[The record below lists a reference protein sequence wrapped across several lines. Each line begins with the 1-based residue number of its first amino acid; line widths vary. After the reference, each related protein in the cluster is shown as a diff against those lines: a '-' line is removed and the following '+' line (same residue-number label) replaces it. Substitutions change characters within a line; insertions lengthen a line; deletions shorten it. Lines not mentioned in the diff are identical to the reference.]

1 MSGAA
6 AYLHLASVLC
16 FSAGAYR
23 IRGRGVDRNCKRLV
37 CAAILFQAMALYQA
51 TPQLGFRTFH
61 FGAALAHFAL
71 FSVAA
76 MVALDGRG
84 GFSRSWKWLAA
95 LAGIASALN
104 LLPIPEHRLPRMSG
118 ALVAHL
124 LIATLAYCAFIVS
137 LAQMTE
143 TFLAGRGLARHEKRA
158 DGEIALLDMERIV
171 FRNVSVAFA
180 LLTLTI
186 VSGAVLYLQDDP
198 EAVRTY
204 FTHKNLFAV
213 MTWALCA
220 VLLLGRWRR
229 GWRGFVALR
238 WYAASTA
245 CLLLSYLG
253 TIFVIDVILGR

>member
-1 MSGAA
+1 MSGAV
-6 AYLHLASVLC
+6 AYLHLASVLL
-16 FSAGAYR
+16 FAAGAYR
-23 IRGRGVDRNCKRLV
+23 IHGRGVDRNGKRLV

-51 TPQLGFRTFH
+51 SPQLGFRSFH
-61 FGAALAHFAL
+61 FGAAMAHFAL

-95 LAGIASALN
+95 LAGAASALN
-104 LLPIPEHRLPRMSG
+104 LLPIPEHSLPPMSG

-124 LIATLAYCAFIVS
+124 LLATLAYCAFIVS

-158 DGEIALLDMERIV
+158 DGEVALLEMERIV
-171 FRNVSVAFA
+171 FRNASVAFV

-186 VSGAVLYLQDDP
+186 LSGAALYLQDGPDT
-198 EAVRTY
+198 ARAY
-204 FTHKNLFAV
+204 LTHKNLFAV

-229 GWRGFVALR
+229 GWRGMVALR

-245 CLLLSYLG
+245 CLVLSYLG